1 MRWQWVLLIVLGAI
15 AVAVLAGF
23 VGRALVRRGMKRP
36 WAIRV
41 INRLSERII
50 DLIKKPITIAVL
62 DEVAYVLEAGH
73 YTQSLA
79 AALRENEVQ
88 IRAMI
93 AEKVAADPTTRHLRL
108 LPFHDQIVA
117 QTTDTTLR
125 IVLEVLADPR
135 TDELVS
141 DVLRNNLE
149 QLRDAV
155 HAQQPEILPFGGP
168 EVSGR

>member
-15 AVAVLAGF
+15 AVAILAGF

-41 INRLSERII
+41 INRVSERII

-62 DEVAYVLEAGH
+62 DEVAHVLEAGH

-79 AALRENEVQ
+79 AALRENDVE

-93 AEKVAADPTTRHLRL
+93 SEKLAADPTTRHLRL
-108 LPFHDQIVA
+108 LPFHQQILA
-117 QTTDTTLR
+117 QSTDTTLR

-149 QLRDAV
+149 QLRAAV
-155 HAQQPEILPFGGP
+155 HADQPDIWPFSGP
-168 EVSGR
+168 DASGR

>member
-1 MRWQWVLLIVLGAI
+1 MRWQWVLLIVVGAI
-15 AVAVLAGF
+15 AVAVLAGL
-23 VGRALVRRGMKRP
+23 VGRALVRRGVRRP

-41 INRLSERII
+41 INRVSERVI

-62 DEVAYVLEAGH
+62 DEVAQVLEAGH

-79 AALRENEVQ
+79 AALRENEEQ

-93 AEKVAADPTTRHLRL
+93 AEKVADDPTTRHLRL
-108 LPFHDQIVA
+108 VPFHEQIVA

-125 IVLEVLADPR
+125 IVLAVLADPR

-141 DVLRNNLE
+141 DVLRNNLV
-149 QLRDAV
+149 QLRAAV
-155 HAQQPEILPFGGP
+155 HADSPEIWPFSGLD
-168 EVSGR
+168 ESGR